1 MLDFVV
7 KDELHYD
14 IENPKGGMLS
24 ICLSGC
30 QDLLLE
36 ILGSAHRTL

>member
-1 MLDFVV
+1 MFDLAV
-7 KDELHYD
+7 KVGLYYD

-30 QDLLLE
+30 QDLFSE
-36 ILGSAHRTL
+36 ILGSV